1 MYKEVWEKIMNAK
14 SIVLVSHIHPDG
26 DTLGSSLGLYSVLK
40 ELGKRVSLFNAT
52 KNELPREFDFLEG
65 YSKIQNKFPKFFD
78 LIISCDSASLDRLQI
93 EKTSCTLMNID
104 HHKSNTDFGDY
115 NIVIP
120 TASSAG
126 MVVYKILK
134 SNNVK
139 IPKASA
145 TALYTSLVED
155 TNFFRYGGVDAS
167 TLDAA
172 SDLLKCGANPELI
185 AKKIRS
191 RQSLAKTRL
200 IAYMLS
206 NFHLHVNG
214 MVASIVFDNTI
225 LEETGARRSD
235 TKNIV
240 SMLRD
245 IVNVK
250 VSFMFLEEKNSFKV
264 SLRSDGDID
273 VSNIALSYNGGGH
286 KGAAGFNIEKSSLET
301 THNDIIERIKMEIE
315 K

>member
-40 ELGKRVSLFNAT
+40 GLGKRVSLFNAT

-78 LIISCDSASLDRLQI
+78 LIIGCDSASIDRLGI
-93 EKTSCTLMNID
+93 EKTSCTLINID
-104 HHKSNTDFGDY
+104 HHKSNTNFGDY

-126 MVVYKILK
+126 MVVYKFLK
-134 SNNVK
+134 SNNIK
-139 IPKASA
+139 IPKVSA
-145 TALYTSLVED
+145 VALYTSIVED

-206 NFHLHVNG
+206 SFRLHVNG
-214 MVASIVFDNTI
+214 TVASIVFSKKI

-273 VSNIALSYNGGGH
+273 VSNIALNYNGGGH
-286 KGAAGFNIEKSSLET
+286 QGAAGFNIEKSSLET
-301 THNDIIERIKMEIE
+301 IQKNVIERIKMETI